1 MRPELLHCI
10 VTPVTARVTIY
21 LNLSWSKSKFSAY
34 TCGYYLVSRGW
45 GRYRAYAELTTYTSK
60 CRSASMNSSKTLP
73 ILHLGKYLLIILPW
87 IRRLLALFQFS
98 EEVTVWR
105 KPLRDSGHRSKPVL
119 MTFSLWNYRFS
130 SNLVMNIFKV
140 RFGQLLRCRIM
151 LHTV

>member
-45 GRYRAYAELTTYTSK
+45 GRYRAYAELTTYTYK
-60 CRSASMNSSKTLP
+60 CRSASMNSSETLP
-73 ILHLGKYLLIILPW
+73 ILDLGKYLLIILLW

-105 KPLRDSGHRSKPVL
+105 KTLRDWGPGQSLFWWLFRCETIGLVQIWL
-119 MTFSLWNYRFS
+119 WTFLKSVSVSYFD
-130 SNLVMNIFKV
+130 
-140 RFGQLLRCRIM
+140 
-151 LHTV
+151 TE